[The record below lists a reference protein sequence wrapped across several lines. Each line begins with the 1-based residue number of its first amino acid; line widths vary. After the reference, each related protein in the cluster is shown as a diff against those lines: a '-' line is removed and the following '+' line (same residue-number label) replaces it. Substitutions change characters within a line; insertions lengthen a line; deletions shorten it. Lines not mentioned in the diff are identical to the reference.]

1 MRKIAVIFLYGSG
14 RHQRVLTGRFM
25 FSTLANKL
33 SVFRMLLSPV
43 FFALLVS
50 EHWLYNQLSLAVFL
64 VAAVTDWYDGEIAR
78 RSGTVT
84 VIGKFLDPLADKF
97 LTSAAFLAFAFLHYV
112 PWWMVGV
119 IVVRD
124 LLITV
129 LRSMAQSR
137 GMHIA
142 TSKAAQT
149 KTFIQMAVLYY
160 FLLLIVGS
168 DVGWVRAHAAETV
181 AALLHPT
188 VTYTLMLAV
197 TLITLYTGVQYLVDN
212 RRVVAQLFRKTKQI
226 AG

>member
-1 MRKIAVIFLYGSG
+1 
-14 RHQRVLTGRFM
+14 
-25 FSTLANKL
+25 
-33 SVFRMLLSPV
+33 MLLSPV
-43 FFALLVS
+43 FFYFFVS
-50 EHWLYNQLSLAVFL
+50 EYWLYNQLSLAVFL

-84 VIGKFLDPLADKF
+84 TIGKFLDPLADKF
-97 LTSAAFLAFAFLHYV
+97 LTSAAFLAFAFLDYV

-129 LRSMAQSR
+129 LRSVAQSR

-142 TSKAAQT
+142 TSKVAQT

-160 FLLLIVGS
+160 LLLVIVGGE
-168 DVGWVRAHAAETV
+168 VGWVRAIAGDV
-181 AALLHPT
+181 FAALLHPT
-188 VTYTLMLAV
+188 VTYALMLAV
-197 TLITLYTGVQYLVDN
+197 TLITLYTGVQYLIDN
-212 RRVVAQLFRKTKQI
+212 RRFVAQLLRKPKQF

>member
-1 MRKIAVIFLYGSG
+1 
-14 RHQRVLTGRFM
+14 M
-25 FSTLANKL
+25 FSTLANRL
-33 SVFRMLLSPV
+33 SLFRMLLSPV
-43 FFALLVS
+43 FFFFFVS

-64 VAAVTDWYDGEIAR
+64 IAAVTDWYDGEIAR

-84 VIGKFLDPLADKF
+84 TIGKFLDPLADKF
-97 LTSAAFLAFAFLHYV
+97 LTSAAFIAFAYLDYV

-129 LRSMAQSR
+129 LRSVAQSR
-137 GMHIA
+137 GMQIA

-160 FLLLIVGS
+160 LLLVIVGG
-168 DVGWVRAHAAETV
+168 DVGWVRAMAGDV
-181 AALLHPT
+181 FAALLHPT
-188 VTYTLMLAV
+188 VIYALMLAV

-212 RRVVAQLFRKTKQI
+212 RRFVAQLLRKPKQL